1 MAARFSWKAIN
12 RGDEIPH
19 GAILGGRTSKDG
31 EVFVGRHGGEL
42 GKLNTDNEK
51 MYNIWCHNGGASSE
65 GEILIVTDGAPIQW
79 VPVKKGDALPPDAVN
94 GGSTSTDG
102 DIYPCR
108 KADGG
113 AVGKLNLKDSKINS
127 LWFHGDWFAK
137 SDGDILVVGPV
148 GADESWAKQFQ
159 HASGGEAHGMG
170 AWIKDHKG
178 ALAIAG
184 GIAAAGAAAAGVAY
198 AAGAFDGKKDE
209 PVTPADSSAGPGASP
224 APAAGYAPTQPAEA
238 PIDETHPHHHDPAR
252 YDADAMC
259 DGIKASERV
268 NWLEKE
274 KGMSHDDAVK
284 EILQEFPKVFWWHPN
299 WMCDG
304 SKAKDR
310 AKWLMDN
317 KGLSQQDAR
326 LQVRNEFP
334 QVFGFALAS
343 SGGDFVDGKFPHRL
357 QLVKTADGHKLM
369 FAVTPRHPKR
379 TSLVAVHYEISPG
392 NQSMNFDVNAPERG
406 THTYVHV
413 TPNGGGYPS
422 CPPGSKVKYWLAAKV
437 DGLIETQGEP
447 HHERLHWTAHE

>member
-1 MAARFSWKAIN
+1 MAARFAWKAIS

-31 EVFVGRHGGEL
+31 EVFVGKHGGEL
-42 GKLNTDNEK
+42 GKLNTDGGK
-51 MYNIWCHNGGASSE
+51 MYNIWCHSGGASQD

-79 VPVKKGDALPPDAVN
+79 VPVKKGDALPPDAVH

-108 KADGG
+108 QADGG
-113 AVGKLNLKDSKINS
+113 AVGKLNLKDGKVNS
-127 LWFHGDWFAK
+127 LWFHGAWFAK

-148 GADESWAKQFQ
+148 GADDSWAKQYQ
-159 HASGGEAHGMG
+159 HASGGEAHGIG

-178 ALAIAG
+178 TLAIAG
-184 GIAAAGAAAAGVAY
+184 GIAAAGAAIAGGAY
-198 AAGAFDGKKDE
+198 AAGAFDGKKEE
-209 PVTPADSSAGPGASP
+209 PEAAPAAATTPSASP
-224 APAAGYAPTQPAEA
+224 AGYSPPQPAEA
-238 PIDETHPHHHDPAR
+238 PIDENHPRHHDPAR

-274 KGMSHDDAVK
+274 QGMSHDDAVK
-284 EILQEFPKVFWWHPN
+284 EVLQEFPKVFWWRPAAD
-299 WMCDG
+299 CDG
-304 SKAKDR
+304 SKAQDR

-317 KGLSQQDAR
+317 KGLSKEDAR

-334 QVFGFALAS
+334 KVFGFALAS
-343 SGGDFVDGKFPHRL
+343 SGGDFVDGKFPHTL
-357 QLVKTADGHKLM
+357 QLVKTSDGHKLK
-369 FAVTPRHPKR
+369 FAVTPRHPKHV
-379 TSLVAVHYEISPG
+379 TLVAVHYEITPDSA
-392 NQSMNFDVNAPERG
+392 SMNFDVNSPEPG

-422 CPPGSKVKYWLAAKV
+422 CLPGATVKYWLAAKV
-437 DGLIETQGEP
+437 NGLMETQGEA